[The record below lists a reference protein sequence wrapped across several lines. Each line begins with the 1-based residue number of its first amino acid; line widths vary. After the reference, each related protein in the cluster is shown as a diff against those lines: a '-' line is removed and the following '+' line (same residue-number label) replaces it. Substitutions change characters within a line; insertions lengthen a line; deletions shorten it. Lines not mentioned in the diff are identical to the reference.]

1 MNRIDRLSAI
11 LIHLQSKKWVT
22 AGEIADRF
30 GMSLRTVYRDLKALE
45 EAGVPVGAEAGKG
58 YFLVEGYHLPPVMF
72 TREEAG
78 AMLMAEKMVEK
89 FTDNSVK
96 EHYQSAMYK
105 IKSVLPDIEKQFV
118 SDLNCNIEVFYTPM
132 ADSPNNFMLVIQQA
146 LVNNQVLN
154 IEYLSISKEE
164 HTCREIEPVGLCFYS
179 ISWHLIAYCRL
190 RNEYRDFRV
199 DRIKCLTLSSEKFA
213 PREKITMREYF
224 QRHSESRELSEVVIR
239 VNKKAEAIFQNVK
252 YYYGFLGQE
261 ERDGYL
267 EMDFVS
273 DDLDYFGRWLLMY
286 ADSID
291 VVQPVKLKTIMQNL
305 ISSIKN
311 QFL

>member
-58 YFLVEGYHLPPVMF
+58 YYLVDGYRLPPVMF

-89 FTDNSVK
+89 FTDKSVN

-105 IKSVLPDIEKQFV
+105 IKSVLPDTDKEFV
-118 SDLNCNIEVFYTPM
+118 SDLYGNIEVFYTPKG
-132 ADSPNNFMLVIQQA
+132 DLPNNFISVIQQA
-146 LVNNQVLN
+146 LVNNQVVKV
-154 IEYLSISKEE
+154 EYFSISKEE

-190 RNEYRDFRV
+190 RKEYRDFRV
-199 DRIKCLTLSSEKFA
+199 DRIKNLTLRNEKFV

-224 QRHSESRELSEVVIR
+224 QRYSESRALSEIILR

-252 YYYGFLGQE
+252 YFYGFLGQE

-286 ADSID
+286 ADSIE
-291 VVQPVKLKTIMQNL
+291 VVQPVELKIIMQNL
-305 ISSIKN
+305 ITSIKN
-311 QFL
+311 KFL

>member
-30 GMSLRTVYRDLKALE
+30 SMSLRTVYRDLKALE

-58 YFLVEGYHLPPVMF
+58 YYLVDGYRLPPVMF

-118 SDLNCNIEVFYTPM
+118 SDLNCNIEVYYTPKG
-132 ADSPNNFMLVIQQA
+132 DSPNNFMSLIHQA
-146 LVNNQVLN
+146 LVNNQVLH
-154 IEYLSISKEE
+154 IEYFSISKEE

-199 DRIKCLTLSSEKFA
+199 DRIKNLTLGNEKFV

-224 QRHSESRELSEVVIR
+224 QRYSESRELSEVVLR
-239 VNKKAEAIFQNVK
+239 VNKKAEAIFQTVK
-252 YYYGFLGQE
+252 YYYGFLGEE
-261 ERDGYL
+261 ERNGFL

-286 ADSID
+286 ADCVE
-291 VVQPVKLKTIMQNL
+291 VVKPLKLKTIMQDL
-305 ISSIKN
+305 VASIKN
-311 QFL
+311 NFL

>member
-58 YFLVEGYHLPPVMF
+58 YYLVDGYRLPPVMF

-132 ADSPNNFMLVIQQA
+132 VDYPNNFISIIQQA

-154 IEYLSISKEE
+154 IEYFS
-164 HTCREIEPVGLCFYS
+164 
-179 ISWHLIAYCRL
+179 
-190 RNEYRDFRV
+190 
-199 DRIKCLTLSSEKFA
+199 
-213 PREKITMREYF
+213 
-224 QRHSESRELSEVVIR
+224 
-239 VNKKAEAIFQNVK
+239 
-252 YYYGFLGQE
+252 
-261 ERDGYL
+261 
-267 EMDFVS
+267 
-273 DDLDYFGRWLLMY
+273 
-286 ADSID
+286 
-291 VVQPVKLKTIMQNL
+291 
-305 ISSIKN
+305 
-311 QFL
+311 